1 MLSFNIHAKI
11 TCMRDN
17 ISITEGT
24 HYILQGIYPDLLTNQ
39 HAAALRVVVTSCMQ
53 LGSEECLGHNM

>member
-1 MLSFNIHAKI
+1 MLSFIINAKI

-24 HYILQGIYPDLLTNQ
+24 HYILQGIYSDLLTNQ
-39 HAAALRVVVTSCMQ
+39 HATALRVVVTSCMQ